1 MISER
6 LNLEEATNV
15 ELNVEE
21 ATNVEIFYT
30 DMLAT
35 MNAEKLLTEE
45 AANTKNI
52 DAEQQPVETE
62 EKTQGNSRPN

>member
-1 MISER
+1 MEADNLISKR
-6 LNLEEATNV
+6 
-15 ELNVEE
+15 LNVEE
-21 ATNVEIFYT
+21 ATNVEMFYT

-45 AANTKNI
+45 ASNAKNL

-62 EKTQGNSRPN
+62 